1 MSQLYKAVIIDDEPA
16 ARRLM
21 RSLLSEHQDLIEII
35 GEATN
40 GREAVQQIKSLQ
52 PDIIF
57 LDIQMPDMTGFKIIE
72 KLDKKPNIIFT
83 NAYEQYAI
91 KAFETFSIDYLLKP
105 IREERLAISIEKL
118 RQFGKLNATI
128 DLQNLKDVIEQLK
141 APKKSTALPIKTGD
155 RINLIRFESICFLEA
170 KDKYVYIHT
179 MDGQRHLTDFTLSH
193 LEEKL
198 PEQFYRVQKSFIINK
213 ELIKEMH
220 KHFNGRF
227 LFVMNDKNSTQIT
240 SGRTYHEAI
249 KTEFGI

>member
-1 MSQLYKAVIIDDEPA
+1 MSQLYKAIIIDDEPA

-21 RSLLSEHQDLIEII
+21 MSLLNDYQDLIEII

-57 LDIQMPDMTGFKIIE
+57 LDIQMPDMTGFEVIE

-83 NAYEQYAI
+83 TAYEQYAI

-198 PEQFYRVQKSFIINK
+198 PEQFYRVQNHLLSIKS
-213 ELIKEMH
+213 
-220 KHFNGRF
+220 
-227 LFVMNDKNSTQIT
+227 
-240 SGRTYHEAI
+240 
-249 KTEFGI
+249 